1 MIVIRDVFRCKPGKA
16 KVLIEQ
22 FKTAMPLMMKDMEQ
36 TGNYRI
42 LVDAVATYWTVVIES
57 EAENL
62 TEFEKRMSEM
72 KPSPE
77 AEKAMEGYM
86 DNVDGGY
93 REIFRVA

>member
-1 MIVIRDVFRCKPGKA
+1 MIVVRDVFRCKPGKA

-22 FKTAMPLMMKDMEQ
+22 FKTAMPLMMGEDSSVKH
-36 TGNYRI
+36 RI
-42 LVDAVATYWTVVIES
+42 LVDAVSTYWTVVIES
-57 EAENL
+57 EVESL
-62 TEFEKRMSEM
+62 TAFEKMMSEM

-93 REIFRVA
+93 REIFRIV

>member
-22 FKTAMPLMMKDMEQ
+22 FKTAMPLMIGDENMGKV
-36 TGNYRI
+36 RI
-42 LVDAVATYWTVVIES
+42 LVDAVSTYWTVVLES

-62 TEFEKRMSEM
+62 AEFEKRMSEM

>member
-1 MIVIRDVFRCKPGKA
+1 MLLIRDVFRCKPGQA

-22 FKTAMPLMMKDMEQ
+22 FKTAMPLMVGEEGMGK
-36 TGNYRI
+36 YRI
-42 LVDAVATYWTVVIES
+42 MVDAVSTYWTVVIES

-62 TEFEKRMSEM
+62 TEFEKRMNEM

-86 DNVDGGY
+86 DNVDSGY
-93 REIFRVA
+93 REIFRIV

>member
-1 MIVIRDVFRCKPGKA
+1 MIVIRDVFRCKPGRA

-22 FKTAMPLMMKDMEQ
+22 FKTAMPLMMEGEENPGK
-36 TGNYRI
+36 YRI

-57 EAENL
+57 EAESL
-62 TEFEKRMSEM
+62 AAFEKMMSEM

>member
-16 KVLIEQ
+16 KTLIEQ
-22 FKTAMPLMMKDMEQ
+22 FKTAMPLMMKDAEQ

-42 LVDAVATYWTVVIES
+42 LVDAVSTYWTVVIES

-72 KPSPE
+72 QPSEE
-77 AEKAMEGYM
+77 AQKAMEGYM
-86 DNVDGGY
+86 DNVDSGY
-93 REIFRVA
+93 REIFRIA

>member
-22 FKTAMPLMMKDMEQ
+22 FKTAMPLMIGEENMGKV
-36 TGNYRI
+36 RI
-42 LVDAVATYWTVVIES
+42 LVDAVSTYWTVVIET
-57 EAENL
+57 EAESL
-62 TEFEKRMSEM
+62 AEFEKRMSEM

-77 AEKAMEGYM
+77 AEKAMENYM

-93 REIFRVA
+93 REIFRIA

>member
-1 MIVIRDVFRCKPGKA
+1 MIIIRDVFRCKPGKA

-22 FKTAMPLMMKDMEQ
+22 FKTAMPLMIGEENMGKM
-36 TGNYRI
+36 RI
-42 LVDAVATYWTVVIES
+42 LVDAVSTYWTVVIES
-57 EAENL
+57 EAESL
-62 TEFEKRMSEM
+62 AEFEKRTSEM
-72 KPSPE
+72 EPSAE

>member
-1 MIVIRDVFRCKPGKA
+1 MIVIRDVFRCKPGMA

-22 FKTAMPLMMKDMEQ
+22 FKKAMPLMMNDAEQ

-42 LVDAVATYWTVVIES
+42 LVDAVSTYWTVVIES
-57 EAENL
+57 EAESL
-62 TEFEKRMSEM
+62 AEFEKRMSEM